1 MRPMLLERTGKILTN
16 QTVANYI
23 SRFNYSFKRVSFI
36 ALAAIQENLLNQR
49 IEFANWILE
58 QHGNRRVIIFVDEVG
73 FQYCARVSCGRSE
86 KGSKEVVVTPGIQ
99 SKHISVIAG
108 ITNETTKCSKF

>member
-1 MRPMLLERTGKILTN
+1 MLLERTGKILTN

-23 SRFNYSFKRVSFI
+23 SRFNYSFKRVFFI

-58 QHGNRRVIIFVDEVG
+58 QHGNRRVMVFVLM
-73 FQYCARVSCGRSE
+73 
-86 KGSKEVVVTPGIQ
+86 K
-99 SKHISVIAG
+99 
-108 ITNETTKCSKF
+108 